1 MDFSFA
7 CRHVDVPEE
16 LRTVVREKVSRLSR
30 HLDGWDTA
38 EIHFTEERNPRI
50 ADREICEIT
59 LRGSGHVARAKASA
73 PEMLA
78 AVDRVVDKL
87 EHQVD
92 KLKTRLQRRSHGR
105 RVNGP
110 GEATTLAEQEA
121 PDVVLMD
128 VRMPHLDGIEATR
141 RIRESFPMT
150 RIIVLTVSDE
160 EDDLFDAV
168 KAGANGYL
176 LKEVSIEEVAS
187 AVRAVMAGQS
197 LLSPAMAAKLIS
209 EFGTVG
215 PAGEG
220 VGRTPATRLTDHE
233 LDVLRRVARGMHN
246 EAIAAELD
254 VSESTVRNHVAN
266 ILAKLQFR
274 SRMEAAVQ
282 ASRRTVEG

>member
-1 MDFSFA
+1 MEFSFA

-38 EIHFTEERNPRI
+38 EVHFTEERNPRI

-110 GEATTLAEQEA
+110 GEAPTLVEQEA
-121 PDVVLMD
+121 PDD
-128 VRMPHLDGIEATR
+128 DDGPRFVKSKRFEIK
-141 RIRESFPMT
+141 PMT
-150 RIIVLTVSDE
+150 PE
-160 EDDLFDAV
+160 
-168 KAGANGYL
+168 
-176 LKEVSIEEVAS
+176 
-187 AVRAVMAGQS
+187 
-197 LLSPAMAAKLIS
+197 
-209 EFGTVG
+209 
-215 PAGEG
+215 
-220 VGRTPATRLTDHE
+220 
-233 LDVLRRVARGMHN
+233 
-246 EAIAAELD
+246 
-254 VSESTVRNHVAN
+254 
-266 ILAKLQFR
+266 
-274 SRMEAAVQ
+274 EAALQMDLLGHDFFFFTNADTGV
-282 ASRRTVEG
+282 AAVVYRRGDGDLGLIDGA